1 MGEAATYSGQ
11 PSGAPELEEVVFSRS
26 PLAMFPMVILTVLLA
41 VFAAYLTAR
50 FSWSVQL
57 IHLGERSIAL
67 PLFALVPLILGAVA
81 IRDLYDARYII
92 GADHVRAV
100 SGLISFRKSD
110 VRVEFEHIRGVEVDR
125 SLWGRLVNV
134 GDLRIGTAMAAEVE
148 IIIRDVQNPSGYRD
162 IILSRCKGCGS
173 LKDGE

>member
-1 MGEAATYSGQ
+1 MGEAATHRVLHQ
-11 PSGAPELEEVVFSRS
+11 VVPDLREVVFSRS
-26 PLAMFPMVILTVLLA
+26 PLAMLPMVILTVLLA
-41 VFAAYLTAR
+41 MLAAYLTALLP
-50 FSWSVQL
+50 WSVQIL
-57 IHLGERSIAL
+57 HVGEGTVAL

-81 IRDLYDARYII
+81 IRDLYDARYVI

-148 IIIRDVQNPSGYRD
+148 INIRDVQNPSVYRD
-162 IILSRCKGCGS
+162 IILARCKECGS
-173 LKDGE
+173 LRDGE